1 MDKQTKLLLGL
12 GLAAVAAYFLFKD
25 SLNGY
30 SPFKKPTV
38 PVATKQPTPD
48 PQEMDYAH
56 LPKPE
61 QPNDNM
67 AFNGKNYVD
76 TMKNNFFKTKFGQFS
91 KN

>member
-1 MDKQTKLLLGL
+1 MEKQTKLLLGL
-12 GLAAVAAYFLFKD
+12 GLAAVAAYFLF
-25 SLNGY
+25 NGY
-30 SPFKKPTV
+30 SPFKKSTV
-38 PVATKQPTPD
+38 PVTKQPTPATEN